1 MRRIAVAL
9 GALMLT
15 SVAAPAARAAGPDYF
30 PFPAG
35 YGVSNFGVAADGQ
48 GNIWFSAANPTHVS
62 TVSANQPTPS
72 LARLVPSQ
80 ATPGT
85 SNGITF
91 YPTPDSDPLGCCA
104 NQLRSVA
111 YNKSDGKLYFVRS
124 DSAVGSGDPTA
135 FQPGTSTGMSIAT
148 LPGFLDL
155 WDVAAAQGPG
165 AWFTE
170 HGGSSTPPYYGD
182 RVAYYA
188 GGAPLEGPN
197 IALQNGNTTING
209 LRYSA
214 RPAGVT
220 VDATGRPWFVEEDPG
235 NPGYRIANWPGVGSD
250 YQEYLVSPCEGTS
263 PCSGSFT
270 GTGLT
275 DLAIAPDG
283 GVWFTNV
290 LNHKFGRFDP
300 NSHTMVQYTMAS
312 LGLSG
317 GDPRQMT
324 AAPDGTVWMSSYQI
338 SGGAAS
344 ALVQIVPPVDPA
356 QPPVANVYKTPGT
369 TPLGLGADAA
379 GNLWFGTT
387 GVGGTHQVGRLAGV
401 IGATPPNGDGGGGG
415 GTGGG
420 GDTGGGGTA
429 APAPPPAAPATPPAT
444 PTGPPIVLRPATVG
458 TSRLDPP
465 QVGNGA
471 INTNQICVGPPE
483 ARCALV
489 YLIAEHEYVTGFP
502 SSVRKKPEKHQ
513 PRVLG
518 TKTVTLRGG
527 QKAKVTVKLNKLG
540 RRILKGKHK
549 LVVVFTARQKLAD
562 GKTKTITKKTLIL
575 RSH

>member
-15 SVAAPAARAAGPDYF
+15 TLAAPAARAAGPDYF

-48 GNIWFSAANPTHVS
+48 GNIWFSAANPPYAS
-62 TVSANQPTPS
+62 DLSAQQPTPS
-72 LARLVPSQ
+72 LARLVPAQ

-91 YPTPDSDPLGCCA
+91 YPTPVPSPLTCCG

-111 YNKSDGKLYFVRS
+111 YNKSDGKLYYVQS
-124 DSAVGSGDPTA
+124 DSVVGSGDPA
-135 FQPGTSTGMSIAT
+135 SFQPGMSTHMTSYRM
-148 LPGFLDL
+148 PGNLDL
-155 WDVAAAQGPG
+155 WDVAAAKDAG

-182 RVAYYA
+182 RVAHYA
-188 GGAPLEGPN
+188 GGTPLEGPN
-197 IALQNGNTTING
+197 IAIQNGNTTINS

-214 RPAGVT
+214 NPAGVT

-235 NPGYRIANWPGVGSD
+235 NPGYRIASWPGVGSD
-250 YQEYLVSPCEGTS
+250 YQEYLISPCEGTS
-263 PCSGSFT
+263 PCSGSFS

-312 LGLSG
+312 LGLAG

-324 AAPDGTVWMSSYQI
+324 AAPDGTVWMTSYQI

-344 ALVQIVPPVDPA
+344 ALVQIIPSVDPA

-369 TPLGLGADAA
+369 SPLGLGADDA

-387 GVGGTHQVGRLAGV
+387 GVGSTHQVGRLAGV
-401 IGATPPNGDGGGGG
+401 IGAAPPA
-415 GTGGG
+415 GGG
-420 GDTGGGGTA
+420 GDTGGGGGTGGGA
-429 APAPPPAAPATPPAT
+429 TAPPPAAPPATPATPPAT

-458 TSRLDPP
+458 TSKLDPP

-483 ARCALV
+483 ARCSLV

-502 SSVRKKPEKHQ
+502 SSVRKKPKKHQ

-527 QKAKVTVKLNKLG
+527 QKAKVTVTLNKLG
-540 RRILKGKHK
+540 KRILKGKHK
-549 LVVVFTARQKLAD
+549 LVVVFSAQQKLAN
-562 GKTKTITKKTLIL
+562 GKTKTITKKTLTL